1 MSCSQALVTADT
13 RDTGTGDQAVR
24 GTYAPM
30 RSLHHEVFSH
40 TKQIKHFVTSNQ
52 HSALITLTLLTIVT
66 KILSCLIFL
75 LHILYLIILYLVSCE
90 LRLPPRHFIIG
101 NQQSA
106 KYFRG
111 AKYKEII
118 LRPFCWITH
127 VLLPCWHISAAWFT
141 GGAEEPTITSLSRG
155 YKHKQL

>member
-52 HSALITLTLLTIVT
+52 HSALIALTLLTIVT
-66 KILSCLIFL
+66 KVLSVVC
-75 LHILYLIILYLVSCE
+75 V
-90 LRLPPRHFIIG
+90 
-101 NQQSA
+101 
-106 KYFRG
+106 
-111 AKYKEII
+111 
-118 LRPFCWITH
+118 
-127 VLLPCWHISAAWFT
+127 
-141 GGAEEPTITSLSRG
+141 
-155 YKHKQL
+155 